1 MDRLM
6 PLATILCAAICFS
19 VAYASPDPSDFSD
32 AAPLERLLTP
42 EELEMEFGP
51 ASQFDF
57 EGFESPW
64 TSSDE
69 FVSKVTMSAYNRT
82 RDLSLLEN
90 SPSAR
95 VERLLP
101 DHLNEFYDLILY
113 VSKATDGDFAQQMFI
128 FERTEDG
135 TLDLTD
141 RWLVST
147 GRERRER
154 YFTTTPPGLF
164 MLDPGRMYPSAYSAQ
179 WDGSAMPWAMFWN
192 YAYTDRM
199 SGYAIHGIA
208 PRYQRYLGQRASGGC
223 VRLPIEHASALFR
236 RVRSEHAGQVP
247 VFTFNEDTGTTSR
260 DGTVE
265 RDADG
270 NIVTEWGY
278 RVLLIVD
285 TFAG

>member
-6 PLATILCAAICFS
+6 PLATIIAATIFFS
-19 VAYASPDPSDFSD
+19 VAYAAPEPLDLSA

-51 ASQFDF
+51 ASQFDLD
-57 EGFESPW
+57 GFVNPW
-64 TSSDE
+64 HPEDDM
-69 FVSKVTMSAYNRT
+69 VSKVTLSRYNRT
-82 RDLSLLEN
+82 LDLSLMTN
-90 SPSAR
+90 SPIDR
-95 VERLLP
+95 VERLVP

-113 VSKATDGDFAQQMFI
+113 VSKATDGPFAQQMFI

-164 MLDPGRMYPSAYSAQ
+164 MLDPRRMVRSAYSAQ

-192 YAYTDRM
+192 YAYTNRM

-208 PRYQRYLGQRASGGC
+208 PRYQRYLGRRASGGC
-223 VRLPIEHASALFR
+223 VRLPIEHASALFN
-236 RVRSEHAGQVP
+236 RVQRHYHGEVP
-247 VFTFNEDTGTTSR
+247 IFTFNDETGTTSR
-260 DGTVE
+260 DGTVQ

-270 NIVTEWGY
+270 NIMTEMGY